1 MRCLLVRGGEGGWGV
16 IGEPEASNT
25 NLKSSGGV
33 YLKGLCHGS
42 PVHFVYFFQLLA
54 FNRYGT

>member
-1 MRCLLVRGGEGGWGV
+1 MRCLLVRGGGGGV
-16 IGEPEASNT
+16 IGEPGASNT

-33 YLKGLCHGS
+33 YLKGLCHDS